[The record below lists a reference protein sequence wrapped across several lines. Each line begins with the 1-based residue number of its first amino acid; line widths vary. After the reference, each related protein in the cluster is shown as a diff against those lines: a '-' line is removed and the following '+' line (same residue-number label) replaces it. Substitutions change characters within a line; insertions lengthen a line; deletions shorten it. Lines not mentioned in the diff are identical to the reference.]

1 MCKFAFFLYAV
12 RIYNMPTN
20 LKQLINNRNEQNFY
34 FNRDVCVRHRRSF
47 C

>member
-1 MCKFAFFLYAV
+1 
-12 RIYNMPTN
+12 MPTN

-34 FNRDVCVRHRRSF
+34 FNRDVCVRQWRSF